1 MKEELNKRKGH
12 VLRIERSSLHD
23 GEGLRTV
30 VFLKGCPMRCLWC
43 STPESQLAKKELGFR
58 DIRCTG
64 CGACAAVCKNGAI
77 RMKDGLPLRDTGRC
91 ELCFAC
97 ERACLNGA
105 WQIYG
110 TDMTSEE
117 LVSEIAKDEIFYFHS
132 EGGVTFSGG
141 EPLEQ
146 AEFVAEVMSR
156 CREHGI
162 HTAME
167 TGLYAGME
175 QIDAVL
181 PHLDLLFADLKVMD
195 QTTHRRVT
203 GVDNRLIL
211 DNIRA
216 IDAGTFSGSIHIR
229 IPIIPGINDDEENLK
244 AAVRFCDPLK
254 KIKEIELLP
263 YHRLGIETYR
273 NLRREYQLSE
283 TVSPTAKR
291 MQELEALMKDTAVR
305 VRVRIG
311 G

>member
-1 MKEELNKRKGH
+1 MKEELNKKRGH

-43 STPESQLAKKELGFR
+43 STPESQLAGKELGFR

-64 CGACAAVCKNGAI
+64 CGICAAACKNGAI
-77 RMKDGLPLRDTGRC
+77 RMKDGLPIRDAAKCG
-91 ELCFAC
+91 LCFAC
-97 ERACLNGA
+97 EKACPNVA

-110 TDMTSEE
+110 TDMTAED
-117 LVSEIAKDEIFYFHS
+117 LAREIAKDEIFYFHS

-146 AEFVAEVMSR
+146 VEFVGEVMRR

-167 TGLYAGME
+167 TSLYAGME
-175 QIDAVL
+175 QIKAVL

-195 QTTHRRVT
+195 RKTHQRVT
-203 GVDNRLIL
+203 GVDNQLIL
-211 DNIRA
+211 DNIEA
-216 IDAGTFSGSIHIR
+216 IDAGSFSGSIHIR
-229 IPIIPGINDDEENLK
+229 VPIIPGINDDEENLK
-244 AAVRFCDPLK
+244 ATVRFCEPLE

-273 NLRREYQLSE
+273 NLRREYQLSK